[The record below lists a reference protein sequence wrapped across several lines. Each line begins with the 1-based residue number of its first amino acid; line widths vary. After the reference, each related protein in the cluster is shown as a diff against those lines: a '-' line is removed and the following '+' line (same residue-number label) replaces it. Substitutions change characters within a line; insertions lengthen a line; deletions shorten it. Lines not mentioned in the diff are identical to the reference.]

1 MPFTR
6 VAAPVVYRD
15 HLARLIRLMRSKN
28 FTFTQPL
35 VAPAAPVVS
44 ITSNFQFSGSPSYP
58 WLAPRLIFSL
68 NFLDDTLVIVTADHS
83 HTFVLG
89 GYVDRGNPIFG
100 FQSRYEVLSDG
111 KPALSLSYAD
121 GPGGLQDG

>member
-1 MPFTR
+1 M
-6 VAAPVVYRD
+6 
-15 HLARLIRLMRSKN
+15 
-28 FTFTQPL
+28 
-35 VAPAAPVVS
+35 
-44 ITSNFQFSGSPSYP
+44 
-58 WLAPRLIFSL
+58 
-68 NFLDDTLVIVTADHS
+68 VIVTADHS

-121 GPGGLQDG
+121 GPGGLQDGKPRANLTGVNYNATDFKQKSLIYTKSESHSGEDIGK